1 MSMNKK
7 FLLCLVILL
16 SIFSFK
22 VVFAEE
28 EVIDKDSI
36 EQVSEEVD
44 EVPTIGAIT
53 DTEDSKYQLII
64 EDDAHLLSDAE
75 IEQLRDKMIPLT
87 KYGHI
92 AFKSIDQN
100 DTTASS
106 FAANYYHDHF
116 FSESGTLFLIDMDN
130 RKIYVF
136 SDGTNYQYITSSK
149 ANSIT
154 DNIYQYATDGDYY
167 LCAYQAFDQMQ
178 TILEGGKIA
187 EPMRYTSIFVISVVL
202 SFFFN
207 FLFVLSKSKIKS
219 SSNHEIVKGCNIDFK
234 LGDVHAEKTGTHR
247 VYSPVSDSSSS
258 GGGGGGG
265 GGSSGGGGGHSF

>member
-7 FLLCLVILL
+7 ILL
-16 SIFSFK
+16 FLVALLSLFSFR
-22 VVFAEE
+22 VVLAEE
-28 EVIDKDSI
+28 EVVDNNQIQ
-36 EQVSEEVD
+36 QVRDETN
-44 EVPTIGAIT
+44 EVPTIGAVT
-53 DTEDSKYQLII
+53 DTENSKYRLII
-64 EDDAHLLSDAE
+64 EDDAHLLSDSE
-75 IEQLRDKMIPLT
+75 IEQLKDKMMSLT

-100 DTTASS
+100 DMSASS
-106 FAANYYHDHF
+106 FAASYYHEHF
-116 FSESGTLFLIDMDN
+116 SSESGSLFLIDMDN
-130 RKIYVF
+130 RKIYIF
-136 SDGTNYQYITSSK
+136 SDGTNYQSINSSK

-154 DNIYQYATDGDYY
+154 DNVFRYATDGNYY
-167 LCAYQAFDQMQ
+167 LCAYHAFDQMQ
-178 TILEGGKIA
+178 TVLDGGKIA
-187 EPMRYTSIFVISVVL
+187 EPMRYTSILVISVVL

-207 FLFVLSKSKIKS
+207 FLLVLSKSKIKS
-219 SSNHEIVKGCNIDFK
+219 SSNQEIVKGCNIDFK